1 MSPTS
6 FPSERAVIGERA
18 VRPLSERPGEETPAE
33 GPDGSEPEAILVLR
47 GLTKTYPGVRALSD
61 VDLSVL
67 PGEVHAIVGQN
78 GAGKSTLL
86 KIVAGLTTPDSGAI
100 YVNGTRTT
108 ISSPRVAHSY
118 GISAVPQELSL
129 VKHMTVAEN
138 ICMMDIPAHRGI
150 VNKKALRVRTQA
162 VLASLG
168 LSIDPFS
175 VLDQHGPG
183 IQELVMIGRALA
195 QEAQVVVL
203 DEPTAALTAPEID
216 HLFDVIRASQR
227 RGTAY
232 LYVSHRLAEL
242 SRIGQRLTV
251 LSDGR
256 RVVTGLAKDFEH
268 DEIVRAMLG
277 GRDRGEK
284 PAIERRAAVER
295 NRGLSDQ
302 LTAGEGA
309 APRLHVTGLTR
320 RDFFH
325 NVSFSV
331 RRGEIVGMAGLIGS
345 GRTEVARVIFGV
357 DRADAGT
364 IELDGRPTRIRSVR
378 QAVKAGIA
386 MVPEERKQQAL
397 VLGMPVGENLTIR
410 NLRALSRG
418 GWLLRRR
425 AAIEAKKKID
435 QLDVRPRRVDVM
447 VGSLSGGNQQKV
459 VIGRWLF
466 DKYGVYLFDE
476 PTRGVDIGAKFAI
489 YDLLFALRD
498 SGAGILAIS
507 SELSEL
513 LHICDRILVMKQGQL
528 VREFQVNDLLT
539 EEDVLQWAVAPPS
552 DGAPN

>member
-1 MSPTS
+1 MIPILSS
-6 FPSERAVIGERA
+6 SERGPTGEQALRL
-18 VRPLSERPGEETPAE
+18 LSEHPGGKMVEEGTDRPDPGAV
-33 GPDGSEPEAILVLR
+33 LVLK
-47 GLTKTYPGVRALSD
+47 GLTKTYSGVRALSN

-86 KIVAGLTTPDSGAI
+86 KIVAGLTTPDSGTI
-100 YVNGTRTT
+100 YVNGLKAT

-129 VKHMTVAEN
+129 VKHVTVAEN
-138 ICMMDIPAHRGI
+138 ICMMDIPARRGFLDRRE
-150 VNKKALRVRTQA
+150 LRARAEA

-168 LSIDPFS
+168 LDIDPFS
-175 VLDQHGPG
+175 VLGQHGPG
-183 IQELVMIGRALA
+183 IQELVMIGRAFS
-195 QEAQVVVL
+195 QESRVVVL

-216 HLFDVIRASQR
+216 HLFDVIRSSQR

-251 LSDGR
+251 LSDGQ
-256 RVVTGLAKDFEH
+256 RVVTGPVTDFDH

-277 GRDRGEK
+277 GRDLGEK

-295 NRGLSDQ
+295 NAGRSTQ
-302 LTAGEGA
+302 VTAREDVP
-309 APRLHVTGLTR
+309 PRLRVTGLTR
-320 RDFFH
+320 RDTFH
-325 NVSFSV
+325 DVSFCL

-345 GRTEVARVIFGV
+345 GRTEVARAIFGV
-357 DRADAGT
+357 DRLDEGT

-378 QAVKAGIA
+378 QAVRAGLA

-397 VLGMPVGENLTIR
+397 VLGMSVGENLTIR
-410 NLRALSRG
+410 NLPALSYR

-425 AAIEAKKKID
+425 EATEAKKKID
-435 QLDVRPRRVDVM
+435 QLHVRTYSVDAP

-466 DKYGVYLFDE
+466 NSHRVYLFDE

-489 YDLLFALRD
+489 YDLLFQLRD

-507 SELSEL
+507 SELTEL
-513 LHICDRILVMKQGQL
+513 LHICDRILVMNQGRL
-528 VREFQVNDLLT
+528 VKEVTVDDALM

-552 DGAPN
+552 SAVTN